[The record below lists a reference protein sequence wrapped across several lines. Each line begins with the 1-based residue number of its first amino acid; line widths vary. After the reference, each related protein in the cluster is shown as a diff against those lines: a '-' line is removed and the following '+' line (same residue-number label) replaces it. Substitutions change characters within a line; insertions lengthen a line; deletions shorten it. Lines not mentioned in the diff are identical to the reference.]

1 MDVRVEIKYRL
12 DLSRDEWLV
21 VSKALRTF
29 ADELPRD
36 EDREIAAKLQ
46 EQMLTQKHNVL
57 SQMTAEASKAVGN
70 IEASKRKAAV
80 KP

>member
-1 MDVRVEIKYRL
+1 MDVKVDIKYRL
-12 DLSRDEWLV
+12 DLNRDEWLV

-46 EQMLTQKHNVL
+46 EQMLVQKHNVL
-57 SQMTAEASKAVGN
+57 SQMSAEAGKAVANVTRAKGT
-70 IEASKRKAAV
+70 